1 MKGGGTGGCAGV
13 RTSGSRRG
21 STGEMAGGSAGFGA
35 VWAGLSGD
43 MSKGDDC
50 AMALVATAPQIITV
64 SDCLIG
70 PRPVILRLQ
79 QV

>member
-1 MKGGGTGGCAGV
+1 
-13 RTSGSRRG
+13 
-21 STGEMAGGSAGFGA
+21 MAGGSAGFGA

-70 PRPVILRLQ
+70 PRPVILRLR